1 MKFGVVIPNH
11 GPFGDRGAIRE
22 LITAAED
29 LGFDTAWF
37 GDHVVIPDYA
47 KNLSHPNWFDAL
59 ACCIFG
65 AGLTSRL
72 RFGTDVLVLP
82 YRNPV
87 VLSQLVAGADQLSD
101 GRITLGV
108 GVGYISGE
116 FAALGTPPYDERG
129 AITDEYLEVLRAL
142 WSADGAV
149 SHHGRYINFDDV
161 HASPAPLQQPFP
173 LWVGGNNPRGLR
185 RAALLG
191 NGWHPLFPTPEEYAA
206 GRSRILA
213 TRDEFGLDQPFAFSF
228 SCPGVAV
235 LDPGAPRAKPLSYD
249 DFPDIPAEY
258 RYAPPFPTTAD
269 GRTRFVGS
277 AEEVAADIADYAA
290 AGVEHLALRFWTADP
305 TARVA
310 DVLAQFERFA
320 REVTPLCV
328 GRSRD
333 AAPL

>member
-22 LITAAED
+22 LIQAADD
-29 LGFDTAWF
+29 LDFDTAWF

-65 AGLTSRL
+65 AGMTTRL

-87 VLSQLVAGADQLSD
+87 VLSQLVAGADQLSE
-101 GRITLGV
+101 GRITLAV

-116 FAALGTPPYDERG
+116 FAALDTPPYAERG
-129 AITDEYLEVLRAL
+129 AVTDEYLDVLRLL
-142 WSADGAV
+142 WQSEGAV
-149 SHHGRYINFDDV
+149 SYAGRYISFDDI
-161 HASPAPLQQPFP
+161 HAAPPPLQQPFP
-173 LWVGGNNPRGLR
+173 LWVGGNKAPGLR

-191 NGWHPLFPTPEEYAA
+191 NGWHPLFPTPEQYAA
-206 GRSRILA
+206 GRERILA
-213 TRDEFGLDQPFAFSF
+213 IRAEHGLDGPFAFSF

-235 LDPGAPRAKPLSYD
+235 LDDAAPRTKPLSYD

-258 RYAPPFPTTAD
+258 KYAPAFPAAAD

-277 AEEVAADIADYAA
+277 PAEIVADVRDYAD
-290 AGVEHLALRFWTADP
+290 AGVQHLALRFWTADP
-305 TARVA
+305 SVGVA
-310 DVLAQFERFA
+310 QLLAQFERFRA
-320 REVTPLCV
+320 DVAPEC
-328 GRSRD
+328 RD
-333 AAPL
+333 LQG